1 MSDNRNVLTDEA
13 ADILD
18 ATPAEVLAALKD
30 TEGLFKAM
38 VRHRPAFPPST
49 GDASVLTRYPDGSP
63 LTVQTSAGALGLS
76 DVAVL
81 ECMWGDRHCK
91 TVLLSSRILRHQ
103 TVDYFLAA
111 HPDGCLLRVVSRTE
125 LKIKLPPLVRRQVTK
140 LHRQSLDIGQRALED
155 VLAAHAA
162 S

>member
-1 MSDNRNVLTDEA
+1 MADNKNVMTDEA

-18 ATPAEVLAALKD
+18 ATPAQVVAALKD

-49 GDASVLTRYPDGSP
+49 GDATVLTRYPDGSP
-63 LTVQTSAGALGLS
+63 RTVQTSAGALGIS

-81 ECMWGDRHCK
+81 DCMWGAKHCK
-91 TVLLSSRILRHQ
+91 TVLLSSRVLRSQ
-103 TVDYFLAA
+103 TVDYFLST

-125 LKIKLPPLVRRQVTK
+125 LKIKLPALVLRQITR
-140 LHRQSLDIGQRALED
+140 LHRQSLEIGHRALED